1 MINEYSMYK
10 SESDYTC
17 SIDQMTYL
25 IYGNFAENFVID
37 SKEKQV
43 MEMKISRRRDCVSRS
58 HMYFRGV
65 SKGVDEVYSL
75 WKGKMEHI

>member
-1 MINEYSMYK
+1 
-10 SESDYTC
+10 
-17 SIDQMTYL
+17 MTYL

-75 WKGKMEHI
+75 